1 MYPSLDGRTAVVTG
15 AASGIGRATAAT
27 LADNGVAVYGLDLQE
42 TPRDDGPRFDELVS
56 DGQLITG
63 DVSDRAVVDSF
74 VERAQSAGPISIAI
88 NNAGIGGHG
97 QLDGIDTDE
106 WRRTFG
112 VHVEG
117 SVNVCQAVLPD
128 MVDRTDGRIVNVSSV
143 AALLAYPQLADY
155 AAAKGAIAS
164 LTRQL
169 AADYSPDGIRV
180 NAVAPGF
187 IKTAMNADVWQ
198 PDRSIRSDDIVDL
211 DDATRGTLLPYLGEP
226 SDVADM
232 ITFLVSDR
240 ARFLTGQVIPVDGGW
255 TVSV

>member
-15 AASGIGRATAAT
+15 AASGIGRATAVA
-27 LADNGVAVYGLDLQE
+27 LADNAVTVYGLDLQAE
-42 TPRDDGPRFDELVS
+42 PRDDGPRFDELIT
-56 DGQLITG
+56 DGELVTG
-63 DVSDRAVVDSF
+63 DVSDPAVVESF
-74 VERAQSAGPISIAI
+74 IQAARSAGPISIAV

-97 QLDGIDTDE
+97 QLDGIDTED
-106 WRRTFG
+106 WQRTFG

-117 SVNVCQAVLPD
+117 TANVCQAVLPD

-169 AADYSPDGIRV
+169 AADYSPDGIRI

-187 IKTAMNADVWQ
+187 IKTAMNADVWKS
-198 PDRSIRSDDIVDL
+198 DRSVQQDGAVDL

-226 SDVADM
+226 ADVADV

-240 ARFLTGQVIPVDGGW
+240 ARFLTGQVFPVDGGW